1 MIEFFPT
8 HQIFLQIGDLRITWY
23 AVCIITGAL
32 IAYVISGH
40 NFKKIKYPAF
50 YIDDLFFGV
59 LVTGIL
65 GARLW
70 FCIFYDLGYF
80 IQNPLEIIAIWDG
93 GLAIQG
99 GFIAAL
105 GYGLYYAHKQNIDFL
120 RAADQIV
127 PSVLLA
133 QGIGRWGNFFNQ
145 ECYGFEV
152 SPSYFDGALSFLKEG
167 MHIGGTYY
175 EPMFFYESVLCI
187 IGFFVIGFLLKKF
200 QNKRGDLVWAYLM
213 WYGVIRFFIEG
224 HRQDSLML
232 GPIRMAQLT
241 SIIYLVIGLL
251 GFFGVLDKLF
261 FKKKKP
267 TILFDLDGTL
277 LDTEKGIIETYRY
290 LFIKYNR
297 REKFTKEVE
306 LEVLGPSL
314 QDIFSKYFS
323 DLDMDNLLKE
333 YRDYNRQIFK
343 ECNKPMEHVETTLK
357 ILKDEGYKIGIVST
371 KMKETVLE
379 DLKVFDLD
387 GYIDDIVGA
396 DEVKKQKPDP
406 EGINKI
412 LLKNKWTRDQLIY
425 VGDSVTDI
433 EAGKASGAYTIGYI
447 FNKARIDD
455 LKEANA
461 NNYIDDLDKILDI
474 VKEKHNFTFDL
485 S

>member
-1 MIEFFPT
+1 MIAP
-8 HQIFLQIGDLRITWY
+8 
-23 AVCIITGAL
+23 
-32 IAYVISGH
+32 
-40 NFKKIKYPAF
+40 N
-50 YIDDLFFGV
+50 
-59 LVTGIL
+59 
-65 GARLW
+65 
-70 FCIFYDLGYF
+70 
-80 IQNPLEIIAIWDG
+80 
-93 GLAIQG
+93 
-99 GFIAAL
+99 
-105 GYGLYYAHKQNIDFL
+105 
-120 RAADQIV
+120 
-127 PSVLLA
+127 VLLA
-133 QGIGRWGNFFNQ
+133 QAIGRWGNFVNK
-145 ECYGFEV
+145 ECFGFEV
-152 SPSYFDGALSFLKEG
+152 DSSYFDGFLSFLKEG
-167 MHIGGTYY
+167 MYINGHYY
-175 EPMFFYESVLCI
+175 EPMFFYESLGCILGFILIIFVL
-187 IGFFVIGFLLKKF
+187 KRF
-200 QNKRGDLVWAYLM
+200 QNKRGDLLWAYFM
-213 WYGVIRFFIEG
+213 WYGLIRFFIEG

-232 GPIRMAQLT
+232 GPLRMAQVT
-241 SIIYLVIGLL
+241 SIIYLLVGLL
-251 GFFGVLDKLF
+251 GFVGLFERF
-261 FKKKKP
+261 FKRPKP

-343 ECNKPMEHVETTLK
+343 ERNKPMEHVETTLK
-357 ILKDEGYKIGIVST
+357 ALKDEGYKIGIVST

-433 EAGKASGAYTIGYI
+433 EAGKASGAYTVGYI